1 VVKVK
6 QAMGATITRGD
17 DFTESDL
24 EYMCKYWKVDGAKMI
39 AYALDR
45 TEESVKT
52 RVKKLRKQGLYDY
65 YKNLNKHW

>member
-1 VVKVK
+1 
-6 QAMGATITRGD
+6 MGATITRGD